1 MKSPSSSP
9 TERAANEVLHG
20 QGIRERAESVWG
32 WETPSGQLRAERRAR
47 FLIEHAEITAASY
60 CLEVGCGTGVFT
72 ARLART
78 GARLD
83 AVDVSP
89 DLLEKARLRPGCEHV
104 SFMLGNAESGE
115 NLRGPYDAVV
125 GVSVLHHLDCSMAL
139 PCLLKVLKPGGRF
152 VFSEPNLR
160 NPQIW
165 LERNVKWL
173 KPLLGVSPDEGAFVR
188 GEITATL
195 EQHGLA
201 RVSATPFDWLHPW
214 SPRPLIPAINSLGLI
229 LERMPVIREFSGSLL
244 IVARKP

>member
-1 MKSPSSSP
+1 
-9 TERAANEVLHG
+9 
-20 QGIRERAESVWG
+20 
-32 WETPSGQLRAERRAR
+32 
-47 FLIEHAEITAASY
+47 
-60 CLEVGCGTGVFT
+60 
-72 ARLART
+72 
-78 GARLD
+78 
-83 AVDVSP
+83 
-89 DLLEKARLRPGCEHV
+89 
-104 SFMLGNAESGE
+104 
-115 NLRGPYDAVV
+115 
-125 GVSVLHHLDCSMAL
+125 MAL